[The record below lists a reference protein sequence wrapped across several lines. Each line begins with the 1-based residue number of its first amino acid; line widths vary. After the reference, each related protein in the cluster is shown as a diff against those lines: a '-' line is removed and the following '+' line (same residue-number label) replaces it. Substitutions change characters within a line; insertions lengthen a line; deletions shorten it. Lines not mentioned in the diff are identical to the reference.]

1 MVAIHLFTI
10 SILLCV
16 NSRQADRADRIN
28 NIKQTWQNRKG
39 YRRTEATEACKYD
52 NARSDTLQLLR
63 KLKNHMS
70 N

>member
-28 NIKQTWQNRKG
+28 NIKQTWQNRKD

-52 NARSDTLQLLR
+52 NARRDIVAIT
-63 KLKNHMS
+63 
-70 N
+70 